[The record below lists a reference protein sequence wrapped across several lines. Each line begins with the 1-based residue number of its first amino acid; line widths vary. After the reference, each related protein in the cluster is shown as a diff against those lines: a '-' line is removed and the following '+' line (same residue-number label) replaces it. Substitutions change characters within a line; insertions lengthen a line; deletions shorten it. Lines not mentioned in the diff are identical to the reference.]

1 MHIDVPMTFTI
12 DTVLTIIAF
21 FGAIMWQTLSLKK
34 NMEIISGKFEDMD
47 VEIKKITVL
56 LVQQEGLT
64 QQINAIYDRLDRL
77 ELTNSRRKTQ
87 RRS

>member
-21 FGAIMWQTLSLKK
+21 FGAVMWQTLSLKK

-56 LVQQEGLT
+56 LVQQEGLA
-64 QQINAIYDRLDRL
+64 QQIHAIYDRLDRL